1 MKAGRIL
8 SGAVMMVL
16 AISLLQPIMV
26 PVAMAAAN
34 EYTGTLTQTTQ
45 DQPRVFN
52 NCFVWY
58 NPVNGSNT
66 AKVTI
71 KSAQH
76 PQLENYTVSSDGTRD
91 RIYYFG
97 KLEIYFI
104 DIDPNTGIAQVH
116 ITWPTSDGSSS
127 GSSTGTS
134 LTCNIPGQ
142 TALAGDKV
150 VFPITIQNNNNEDK
164 TYTLSATSGTGW
176 DLRFTSGSN
185 GIYKVFVPKMQ
196 STTVNLEVMTNAA
209 TGVGEKKI
217 TATVDDKNIDLYVQ
231 ITSIN
236 QSAEVSTKVT
246 SKIASIGD
254 KIYYDIWIK
263 NLQPKENIYKLA
275 VTGLPEN
282 WYYRYKESTVSI
294 EEMAETVIPA
304 GGEKTLVLEIVPPNS
319 VQAGEYNFTA
329 AVTTPDGQVIAKDL
343 NLRLKSSVDMSM
355 TSSKLAYSAKP
366 GESFNIDVY
375 VTNTGNGAALTNVG
389 LETTAPE
396 GWLVQV
402 TPNSTNSIKAG
413 QTQTFRVKV
422 TPPGNIVASDYD
434 ITIKAKSD
442 QASKE
447 KDYRITITVDSY
459 IPYIGGA
466 IIVLVVAGLFIV
478 YRKYGRR

>member
-1 MKAGRIL
+1 MRTSKFFSA
-8 SGAVMMVL
+8 SL
-16 AISLLQPIMV
+16 AILLFAAFLQPLAVPALAAEEYTSVRSGSVTSGEQITVEGGYFIRFDILNGGNAVHLNIRSSGYAEMDRTISENQYCLYYSGLKIFVADINESAGTIMV
-26 PVAMAAAN
+26 DILKPV
-34 EYTGTLTQTTQ
+34 
-45 DQPRVFN
+45 
-52 NCFVWY
+52 
-58 NPVNGSNT
+58 
-66 AKVTI
+66 
-71 KSAQH
+71 
-76 PQLENYTVSSDGTRD
+76 
-91 RIYYFG
+91 
-97 KLEIYFI
+97 
-104 DIDPNTGIAQVH
+104 
-116 ITWPTSDGSSS
+116 S
-127 GSSTGTS
+127 GSSGTSSGTS
-134 LTCNIPGQ
+134 LSCNIPGQ

-164 TYTLSATSGTGW
+164 TYTLSASSGTGW
-176 DLRFTSGSN
+176 NLRFTSGSN

-196 STTVNLEVMTNAA
+196 SATVNLEVQTNAA

-217 TATVDDKNIDLYVQ
+217 TATVDDKNIDLYVL

-254 KIYYDIWIK
+254 KIYYDVYIK
-263 NLQPKENIYKLA
+263 NLQPKENIYQLA
-275 VTGLPEN
+275 VTGLPDN
-282 WYYRYKESTVSI
+282 WYYRYKESTGSI

-304 GGEKTLVLEIVPPNS
+304 SGDKSLVLEIVPPNS
-319 VQAGEYNFTA
+319 VQTGDYNFTA

-355 TSSKLAYSAKP
+355 YSSKYAYEAKP
-366 GESFNIDVY
+366 GETLNIDVY
-375 VTNTGNGAALTNVG
+375 ITNTGNGAALTNVG
-389 LETTAPE
+389 LTTEAPE

-413 QTQTFRVKV
+413 QTQAFRVKV

-434 ITIKAKSD
+434 ISIKASSD

-447 KDYRITITVDSY
+447 KDYRITIKVDSY

-466 IIVLVVAGLFIV
+466 IIVLVVAGLFLV